1 MQLLVGSGCTSV
13 EVGMAVDE
21 EEKDDDDCCVGS
33 DEEAEGEEATAAPA
47 WCVGARGSAAAEGV
61 VETTASL
68 P

>member
-21 EEKDDDDCCVGS
+21 EEDDDCCVGS
-33 DEEAEGEEATAAPA
+33 DEEAEGEEATAATA

>member
-1 MQLLVGSGCTSV
+1 
-13 EVGMAVDE
+13 MAVDE

-33 DEEAEGEEATAAPA
+33 DEEAEGEEATAATA
-47 WCVGARGSAAAEGV
+47 WCVGARGSAAAAEGV